1 MQHPRAVRSVPS
13 PWSRQ
18 IRFRAFVLA
27 ITLVGGVPPATSAGT
42 LAARFSPP
50 VNVSDAD
57 GLSDAPA
64 ILTDAEGR
72 VFVAWE
78 ERPLELAVIARSD
91 DGAAT
96 FTEPV
101 PMVPGSPYLSFG
113 QIELASFAANEVNMA
128 CTAFDL
134 FSGAAEIVYAGS
146 MDGGQTFPDPGLLSP
161 IDNFNS
167 YAPDI
172 AAGWGLAVTWSD
184 FDVWTGVTEIQ
195 VRVSTDGGATFSEQT
210 RVDDSFGYACCPGIA
225 LAGTSAIF
233 VAWQEKIDPFA
244 FDDAYDVMFSRSL
257 DGGATFSPPV
267 NVSNIPQP
275 SYPPRIATDGNGVV
289 YVLWEEGDYLD
300 DMKLYLAVS
309 FDDGATF
316 GAPQRIAGP
325 LGDIEAD
332 FVVSADGAV
341 WIAWVERDG
350 MGGYAG
356 RITRSLD
363 AGASF
368 ATPASLPGDCGGDP
382 RCAYTIA
389 SATRSR
395 VFVAEGPSGG
405 TEDVLVRSGAVVTC
419 GDANDDGAITA
430 TDALLALSAAVGL
443 GECDPVRCD
452 ADGSGAVTASD
463 ALAILSAAVGI
474 PVVLSCP

>member
-1 MQHPRAVRSVPS
+1 MRDRSTRLVAGVAAALLGVGAGVASGEP
-13 PWSRQ
+13 
-18 IRFRAFVLA
+18 LA
-27 ITLVGGVPPATSAGT
+27 LQFAPA
-42 LAARFSPP
+42 
-50 VNVSDAD
+50 VNVSDAE
-57 GLSDAPA
+57 GLSDAPVVV
-64 ILTDAEGR
+64 TDAEGR

-96 FTEPV
+96 FSEPV
-101 PMVPGSPYLSFG
+101 PIVPGSPYLSFG
-113 QIELASFAANEVNMA
+113 QIELASSAADAVSTT

-146 MDGGQTFPDPGLLSP
+146 TDGGQTFPDPGLLSP

-172 AAGWGLAVTWSD
+172 AAGWSIAVAWGD
-184 FDVWTGVTEIQ
+184 IDVWTGITAIQ
-195 VRVSTDGGATFSEQT
+195 VRVSTDGGVTFTEQT
-210 RVDDSFGYACCPGIA
+210 RADDSFGYACCPAIA
-225 LAGTSAIF
+225 LSGASAMF
-233 VAWQEKIDPFA
+233 VAWQEKIDPFL
-244 FDDAYDVMFSRSL
+244 FDDAYEVMFSRSL
-257 DGGATFSPPV
+257 DGGATFSAPI
-267 NVSNIPQP
+267 NVSRIPQP
-275 SYPPRIATDGNGVV
+275 SYPPRIATDGNGVI
-289 YVLWEEGDYLD
+289 YVLWEEGDYLE

-309 FDDGATF
+309 LDDGATF
-316 GAPQRIAGP
+316 GGPQQIAGP
-325 LGDIEAD
+325 VGDIEAD
-332 FVVSADGAV
+332 FAVSADAAV

-363 AGASF
+363 AGATF
-368 ATPASLPGDCGGDP
+368 ATPVSLPGDCGADP

-395 VFVAEGPSGG
+395 VFVAEAPSGV
-405 TEDVLVRSGAVVTC
+405 TEDVLVRSGMVVTC

-430 TDALLALSAAVGL
+430 TDALAALSAAVGI
-443 GECDPVRCD
+443 GECEPARCD
-452 ADGSGAVTASD
+452 TDGSGAVTASD

-474 PVVLSCP
+474 PVVLACP